1 MAVVLTHGVVDEGSG
16 ERRWGWIW
24 LVTEEAGKEA
34 ARRGRGEGGKRKT
47 RRWSRRVAEE
57 SGKEAAR
64 RGRGEGG
71 KRKTRR
77 WSRRVAEESRTTP
90 SASGG
95 GGGDGGDAAQL
106 DGELKLNFV
115 EKKPRVASGK

>member
-1 MAVVLTHGVVDEGSG
+1 MAVVLTHGVVDEGCG
-16 ERRWGWIW
+16 ERRWGRIW
-24 LVTEEAGKEA
+24 LVAEEAGKEA
-34 ARRGRGEGGKRKT
+34 AR
-47 RRWSRRVAEE
+47 
-57 SGKEAAR
+57 
-64 RGRGEGG
+64 RGEGG

-95 GGGDGGDAAQL
+95 GGDAVQL
-106 DGELKLNFV
+106 DGELKLNFL

>member
-1 MAVVLTHGVVDEGSG
+1 MRLKKFTFCLSFLDTHGVVDEGSG

-24 LVTEEAGKEA
+24 LVAEEAGKEA

-57 SGKEAAR
+57 L
-64 RGRGEGG
+64 
-71 KRKTRR
+71 
-77 WSRRVAEESRTTP
+77 RTTP

-106 DGELKLNFV
+106 DGELKLNFL